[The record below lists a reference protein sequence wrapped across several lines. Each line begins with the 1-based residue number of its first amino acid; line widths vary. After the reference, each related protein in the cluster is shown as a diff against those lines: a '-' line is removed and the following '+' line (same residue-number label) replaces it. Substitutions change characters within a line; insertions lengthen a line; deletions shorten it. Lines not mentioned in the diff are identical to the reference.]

1 MLHKEHT
8 EKKIGITSVTEEE
21 INLKNHISEI
31 LKPYKNL
38 NHNNVCGESEKV
50 LDISSSPSNKTID
63 SENFSQTDSDSELF
77 DPLPFD
83 KLEHKRNVI
92 SWEYEKKAES
102 YWRNTKVEN

>member
-31 LKPYKNL
+31 LKSYKSL
-38 NHNNVCGESEKV
+38 NPNSVNEEGEKI
-50 LDISSSPSNKTID
+50 LYISSFPSNKIID
-63 SENFSQTDSDSELF
+63 SENFTQTDDDSELF
-77 DPLPFD
+77 DLSPFD

-92 SWEYEKKAES
+92 SWK
-102 YWRNTKVEN
+102 